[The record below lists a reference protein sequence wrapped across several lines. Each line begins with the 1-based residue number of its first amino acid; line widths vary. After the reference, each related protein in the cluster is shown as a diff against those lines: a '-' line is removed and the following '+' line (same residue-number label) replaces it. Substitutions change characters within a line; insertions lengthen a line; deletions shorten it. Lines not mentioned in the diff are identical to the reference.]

1 MEKLIESETRSS
13 LHFTPPDSS
22 VSGRTDGERGAQG
35 SPVPRSHLLHS
46 SRVNIYLQL
55 HATLWR
61 RLCSA
66 KALFA
71 EIKSAIVPKLV
82 AAQAKRGCRMPVR
95 FIAYQYAA
103 LCMNYTPQRRRARSH
118 THMCC

>member
-22 VSGRTDGERGAQG
+22 VSGRMDGERAQG

-61 RLCSA
+61 RACST

-71 EIKSAIVPKLV
+71 EIKSAIVPMLV
-82 AAQAKRGCRMPVR
+82 AARAKGLLAVAARPSDLSL
-95 FIAYQYAA
+95 INTQPYA
-103 LCMNYTPQRRRARSH
+103 
-118 THMCC
+118 

>member
-1 MEKLIESETRSS
+1 VKKFGFNFKSFVPLVNNACFKTRQWFDGQESASFQQSTPVITIMEKLIESETRSS

-22 VSGRTDGERGAQG
+22 VSGRMESAQG

-61 RLCSA
+61 RRLLRQS
-66 KALFA
+66 
-71 EIKSAIVPKLV
+71 LV
-82 AAQAKRGCRMPVR
+82 C
-95 FIAYQYAA
+95 
-103 LCMNYTPQRRRARSH
+103 
-118 THMCC
+118 